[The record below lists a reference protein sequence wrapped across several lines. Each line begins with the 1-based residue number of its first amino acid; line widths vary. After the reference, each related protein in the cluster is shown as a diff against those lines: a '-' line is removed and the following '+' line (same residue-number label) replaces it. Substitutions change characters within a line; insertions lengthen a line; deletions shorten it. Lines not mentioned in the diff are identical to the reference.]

1 MHPNVAVVEAFLE
14 CLRKRD
20 LSGAPFADRIL
31 FEDPLTGDPL
41 EGKHNVMRFIQAY
54 LPALAEVRIM
64 TEVSTDNHVACEWEA
79 VTPFGR
85 LTLFQ
90 LFEIEH
96 GLIVKLKSYYDPRAI
111 LASLGTHG
119 GN

>member
-1 MHPNVAVVEAFLE
+1 MGE
-14 CLRKRD
+14 
-20 LSGAPFADRIL
+20 
-31 FEDPLTGDPL
+31 PL
-41 EGKHNVMRFIQAY
+41 EGKHNVIRFIAAY
-54 LPALAEVRIM
+54 LPALTDVRIM
-64 TEVSTDNHVACEWEA
+64 TEVSTDQYVACEWEA

-90 LFEIEH
+90 LFEIER
-96 GLIVKLKSYYDPRAI
+96 GLIVNLRSYYDPRGI